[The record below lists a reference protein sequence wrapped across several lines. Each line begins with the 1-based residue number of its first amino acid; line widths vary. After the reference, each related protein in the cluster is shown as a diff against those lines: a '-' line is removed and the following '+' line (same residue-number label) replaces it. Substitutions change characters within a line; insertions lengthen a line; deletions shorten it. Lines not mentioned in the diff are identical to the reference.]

1 MKRREFMNWVG
12 FGALAASLPVAIAAC
27 QPDTAS
33 TDSAPTDSAPAED
46 ETASAELDSTPDAE
60 GFSAIGTVAELDEGS
75 ISSKN
80 FQGEQVAVVRA
91 AEGVVAVN
99 TLCTHQGCTVKWDG
113 EAFACPCHG
122 SNFFPDGS
130 VATGPASEP
139 LPTYEAKIDGDRVLV
154 KVAA

>member
-27 QPDTAS
+27 QSDTA
-33 TDSAPTDSAPAED
+33 TDAPASD
-46 ETASAELDSTPDAE
+46 AGDTPAAELDGTPDAD
-60 GFSAIGTVAELDEGS
+60 GFAAIGTVAELDAGA
-75 ISSKN
+75 IAKQN
-80 FQGEQVAVVRA
+80 FQGEQIAVVRDG
-91 AEGVVAVN
+91 EGVTAVN

-122 SNFFPDGS
+122 SNFFADGT

-139 LPTYEAKIDGDRVLV
+139 LGTYEAKIDGDRVLV
-154 KVAA
+154 KVG